1 MKKSI
6 IIILAVV
13 AVGAAAY
20 FIYRKYYSA
29 SESSESEEE
38 KEEVDDDTDDDENDG
53 GDAKGTTT
61 TKSPS
66 AKIQAVA
73 TPLKKKPGAYY
84 DKYGFIYDKDG
95 HICIEEKYG
104 ETFIQNTG
112 EFIKNAY
119 SNLSMW
125 QALYF
130 DCGTIAEQLYDDCI
144 DVNKKK
150 SYKDLVDTA
159 VEEIKSSLGDGV
171 KLGTN
176 NQRVQDFLL
185 QNMPIY
191 GKSDV
196 KWWQYCIPLFL
207 GDIATFSVTI
217 SAALAKNYGTSQN
230 KYTDEILQS
239 PFAMFINANQ
249 YELNTYYAPMPES
262 ELYHTDFR
270 NIIEM
275 KRIQTIGKDNKG
287 NR

>member
-20 FIYRKYYSA
+20 FIYRKYNSA
-29 SESSESEEE
+29 SEQEEW
-38 KEEVDDDTDDDENDG
+38 KGEEDGDTDEEDEGVDDGTD
-53 GDAKGTTT
+53 ASRKSSIPT
-61 TKSPS
+61 TK
-66 AKIQAVA
+66 
-73 TPLKKKPGAYY
+73 KPEAIETTVNSNTAFYC
-84 DKYGFIYDKDG
+84 DKYGFLYDKNG
-95 HICIEEKYG
+95 NLCTEEKYG
-104 ETFIQNTG
+104 EIFIRNTEG
-112 EFIKNAY
+112 FIKGAH
-119 SNLSMW
+119 STITAW

-130 DCGTIAEQLYDDCI
+130 DCGSIAEQLYDGCL
-144 DVNKKK
+144 DVNSKK

-159 VEEIKSSLGDGV
+159 VEEIKSSLGDDV

-191 GKSDV
+191 GKSDI
-196 KWWQYCIPLFL
+196 KWWQYCIPLFI

-217 SAALAKNYGTSQN
+217 SAALAKNYGTNQS
-230 KYTDEILQS
+230 KYAAEILES

-249 YELNTYYAPMPES
+249 YELNTYYAPIPES

-270 NIIEM
+270 NIIELRSIA
-275 KRIQTIGKDNKG
+275 KGINSKG